1 MKRIALKIDADTYH
15 GTLTGVPALI
25 ELLQRHEAQGT
36 FFFSFGR
43 DQTGK
48 ETGQKSLKRYY
59 NLSTRL
65 YGRLLPGPDIGKRC
79 ADSFRLTQSSGFE
92 VGIHAWNRNLWIQKI
107 HQADN
112 PWVEAEMNKACARF
126 SAIFEE
132 PPKAHAAAGWKM
144 NRHALRLTQR
154 LGFNYSSDCR
164 GTHPFIPVIHGEIV
178 ACPQLPT
185 TLPTLDEV
193 LAQETGCSP
202 DQAIDR
208 ILDLSDAIPG
218 DHIFNLR
225 AELEG
230 MKFTSSFER
239 LLTAWKTRG
248 YQIVGLGEVYASL
261 DLKELPRHAVEFS
274 AAPGYSGLRMIQG
287 PLFL

>member
-36 FFFSFGR
+36 FLFSLGQ
-43 DQTGK
+43 DQSGK
-48 ETGQKSLKRYY
+48 ESGLKPLKRYY

-79 ADSFRLTQSSGFE
+79 AESLRITKSSGFE
-92 VGIHAWNRNLWIQKI
+92 VGIHAWNRTSWQQKI
-107 HQADN
+107 QLADN

-126 SAIFEE
+126 SEIFGEQ
-132 PPKAHAAAGWKM
+132 PKAHAAAGWLM

-154 LGFNYSSDCR
+154 LGFDYASDCR
-164 GTHPFIPVIHGEIV
+164 GTHPFIPVIDGEIV

-193 LAQETGCSP
+193 LAQETGFTP

-208 ILDLSDAIPG
+208 ILEISDSIPG
-218 DHIFNLR
+218 DHVFNLR

-230 MKFTSSFER
+230 MKFTASFER

-248 YQIVGLGEVYASL
+248 NQVVGLGEIYASL
-261 DLKELPRHAVEFS
+261 ELKELPRHAVEFK
-274 AAPGYSGLRMIQG
+274 ATPGYSGLQMRQG
-287 PLFL
+287 PVFL